1 MSNKSENIPVV
12 AGEEKWMIEPTKTD
26 ISVEGPEIDNGY
38 DLQDMAFRTTK
49 LDEKAF
55 DRNETI
61 INSVRSSC

>member
-1 MSNKSENIPVV
+1 MV

-26 ISVEGPEIDNGY
+26 ISVEEPEIDNGY
-38 DLQDMAFRTTK
+38 DLRDMVFSTKK
-49 LDEKAF
+49 LDEKAY